1 MVFSRPLCSSC
12 VIVFIFK
19 MKIMNIFI
27 FSFFSIAK
35 VLTIFKMPKTM
46 IHFTVSKNMSSNMF
60 SIFLLIIFYLFSEQV
75 SVIISHQTG
84 PVSSLILN

>member
-1 MVFSRPLCSSC
+1 
-12 VIVFIFK
+12 
-19 MKIMNIFI
+19 
-27 FSFFSIAK
+27 
-35 VLTIFKMPKTM
+35 M

-75 SVIISHQTG
+75 TVIISHQTG